1 VVSIA
6 VVYIAAALRL
16 KAPLSTELVLG
27 AGVVGG
33 LVWSVGLHAVAAPG
47 LWIAGCGLVILALGL
62 GTDSEAHASWKEWGP
77 ALAFTMIPANSA
89 ALKGGSLSAAVFDV
103 AIATFVLLSA
113 ARLTQVVSDQGRWV
127 VAVIIGVALIA
138 NGIWRE
144 TRRAGHE
151 RDASATS
158 WYRSLT

>member
-1 VVSIA
+1 
-6 VVYIAAALRL
+6 
-16 KAPLSTELVLG
+16 
-27 AGVVGG
+27 
-33 LVWSVGLHAVAAPG
+33 
-47 LWIAGCGLVILALGL
+47 VILALGL

-89 ALKGGSLSAAVFDV
+89 ALKGGSLSAAVAIGAAIALVVVGVQLKKRAVFDV